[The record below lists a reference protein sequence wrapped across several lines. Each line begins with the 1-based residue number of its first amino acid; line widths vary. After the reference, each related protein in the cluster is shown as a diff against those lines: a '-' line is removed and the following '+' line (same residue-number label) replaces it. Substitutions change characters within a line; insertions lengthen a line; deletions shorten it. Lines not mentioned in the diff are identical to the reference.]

1 MEESLRGGQPCT
13 GSRPDSGARQSQPEL
28 DFVSRWKQL
37 VDKAGGQAKAARLP
51 GWSRSTASRDYN
63 GKTLPTDER
72 LHQLC
77 QQVRLSAGDEL
88 ELAALLGKARAARK
102 SNLRGD
108 GAVSQEQARDKSWCH
123 AVDHPGSAPADD
135 KVPPGP
141 SAVRPPGRGWRARGS
156 WRTAVAM
163 ITVVGAALVGGYP
176 VLSQHGTGQGPKA
189 ADPATPASASSA
201 RSPGT
206 GVHARPEQV
215 PIPVASLITSLAGD
229 FRHGLTAGK
238 SIVTGF
244 QFRVTEDLSFCLSAD
259 TAGLRAGLDN
269 DPVVVEHCDLLPS
282 EIWIP
287 EQWEIHGDKFTQL
300 VNDEYQSMCLHSDNS
315 YVPGEGPAVRLQ
327 NCYVPGGESWDFG
340 DWNQAIYSGGNSVP
354 LFLGS
359 TGLCLDTDVP
369 DLYAGKLVHV
379 RPRYPTAD
387 QLWS

>member
-1 MEESLRGGQPCT
+1 
-13 GSRPDSGARQSQPEL
+13 
-28 DFVSRWKQL
+28 
-37 VDKAGGQAKAARLP
+37 
-51 GWSRSTASRDYN
+51 
-63 GKTLPTDER
+63 
-72 LHQLC
+72 
-77 QQVRLSAGDEL
+77 
-88 ELAALLGKARAARK
+88 
-102 SNLRGD
+102 
-108 GAVSQEQARDKSWCH
+108 
-123 AVDHPGSAPADD
+123 
-135 KVPPGP
+135 
-141 SAVRPPGRGWRARGS
+141 
-156 WRTAVAM
+156 M
-163 ITVVGAALVGGYP
+163 ITVVGAALVGGYDLLP
-176 VLSQHGTGQGPKA
+176 QHGTGQGPKA
-189 ADPATPASASSA
+189 AYPATPGSISSA

-206 GVHARPEQV
+206 GVHAGPEQV
-215 PIPVASLITSLAGD
+215 PIPVASLITSLAGA
-229 FRHGLTAGK
+229 FRHGLTSGK
-238 SIVTGF
+238 GIVTGF

-259 TAGLRAGLDN
+259 TAGLRAGLDD

-300 VNDEYQSMCLHSDNS
+300 VNDEYQSMCLHSDNP

-327 NCYVPGGESWDFG
+327 NCYASGGESWDFG